1 MPRGRTKKT
10 VKEPNIDWTKH
21 TRNTRHRKKE
31 MENLEK
37 DIKNLMGEFDII
49 KPKKPRSSGIRPK
62 GKRTSGKR
70 PEGKRTKRVDPR
82 HKRFKPR
89 VAGNHRA
96 LTIDIANTDDF
107 KYDNNST
114 ISSLK
119 YGTFGE
125 GNYFELTPEFIN
137 DKPLQ
142 WILRRNILLFAF
154 LYNSNISS
162 RGTI

>member
-89 VAGNHRA
+89 VAGNPRA
-96 LTIDIANTDDF
+96 LTINIANTDDF